1 MTGARMFRTV
11 RRVLVPVLVVTLV
24 AGAGF
29 VSWERWWRRAGPE
42 NPGACPAV
50 VPAGSRVPFAASG
63 VHRVA
68 LIGDSI
74 MLQASCAVAQSLAE
88 VGIRTS
94 RHAVSGSGLLAG
106 MDWVAETQHILAT
119 ERPDVVVAIFVGNY
133 LFGAARDA
141 SNAIIQDDTPAF
153 FRAWQERARLLSAE
167 VHAAHA
173 RMYWV
178 SPPPITDT
186 TLRHARVLFDA
197 YRTIR
202 GDHFLFSG
210 RVMEGPDGG
219 EVMEKQTCGRPRAV
233 RTPDRVHLA
242 PDGARIYGQ
251 QIAHDLTADLGV
263 ITAPRPC

>member
-1 MTGARMFRTV
+1 MVSSPV
-11 RRVLVPVLVVTLV
+11 RRLLFAVVAVTLV

-29 VSWERWWRRAGPE
+29 VSWERWWRRAGPT

-50 VPAGSRVPFAASG
+50 VPAGHRVPFAASG

-74 MLQASCAVAQSLAE
+74 MAQASCAIAESLADL
-88 VGIRTS
+88 GIRTS

-106 MDWVAETQHILAT
+106 MDWVAETQRILRT

-133 LFGAARDA
+133 LFGAAR
-141 SNAIIQDDTPAF
+141 NAAGNIIEDDTPEF
-153 FRAWQERARLLSAE
+153 FRAWQARAELLSAE

-173 RMYWV
+173 SMYWV
-178 SPPPITDT
+178 SPPPITERP
-186 TLRHARVLFDA
+186 LRHAAVLFNA

-210 RVMEGPDGG
+210 RVLEGPNGS
-219 EVMEKQTCGRPRAV
+219 EPMAKETCGSRRV
-233 RTPDRVHLA
+233 IRTPERVHLTA
-242 PDGARIYGQ
+242 DGARIYGQ
-251 QIAHDLTADLGV
+251 QIAHDLSADLGI

>member
-1 MTGARMFRTV
+1 VSRVV
-11 RRVLVPVLVVTLV
+11 RRLLALILVITLV

-29 VSWERWWRRAGPE
+29 VSWERWWRRAGPA
-42 NPGACPAV
+42 NPGACPTV
-50 VPAGSRVPFAASG
+50 VPAGHRVPFAASG

-74 MLQASCAVAQSLAE
+74 MAQASCAIAESLADL
-88 VGIRTS
+88 GIQTS

-106 MDWVAETQHILAT
+106 MDWVAETRRILQA

-133 LFGAARDA
+133 LFGSVRDA
-141 SNAIIQDDTPAF
+141 SNAIIIDDSPEF
-153 FRAWQERARLLSAE
+153 FRAWQERAELLSAE

-186 TLRHARVLFDA
+186 TLRHADVLFQA

-210 RVMEGPDGG
+210 RVLAGPNGG
-219 EVMEKQTCGRPRAV
+219 EVREKQTCGTRRVV
-233 RTPDRVHLA
+233 RTPEGVHLTA
-242 PDGARIYGQ
+242 DGARIYGQ
-251 QIAHDLTADLGV
+251 QIAHDLSADLGI